1 VGAARVEVAD
11 FSWSFPGQQ
20 SPALQGITLKIEPG
34 ERVLL
39 TGPSG
44 SGKSTLAGLLAGVM
58 RDPDDGVATGHLLV
72 SGNRARGLVLQQPD
86 DQTVMARVHDDV
98 AFGLENSRVE
108 PDQMQVLIEKALTD
122 VGLALPPDHPTKALS
137 GGQRQRLALAGA
149 LAMEPGLL
157 ILDEP
162 TSALDPDGVNS
173 VLNAVE
179 TLLEQRNVT
188 LLVIDHNPERWWGL
202 VDRVVRCEGGAL
214 VSDEMVSGKS
224 PTRAD
229 LGVITSPPPGDPV
242 VVVSDLEA
250 SRDGASTHA
259 GPLSFLVQAGEIV
272 ALRGANGSGK
282 TTLAMTLAGVLP
294 PLRGSVTIAGIN
306 PQAASSRD
314 LATLVGVV
322 AQNPAHSFFHTTVLA
337 ELSAGGG
344 ASQALRDALRWGLE
358 HVLEAHPLSLSG
370 GQQRRLAL
378 ALATGGNQKVLILD
392 EPSQSLDDEGL
403 AELVTQI
410 GEASA
415 AGTAV
420 ILATHDDALV
430 AALQARE
437 IVLKPGDPPA
447 VATPPA
453 GVLATANPL
462 ALVGGALVP
471 AVALLSTIDIVS
483 ATVALVLM
491 LACLPLLGGGVRGLG
506 ARMLPVGLASVFSA
520 LTIALYG
527 QSSGDVFVQWGLVT
541 VSQGS
546 LDLALA
552 TALRILA
559 IGGPAVILFSR
570 VDATRFADAL
580 SQHGRLPE
588 NFVVGGLSGLRLLE
602 VVAGDREVR
611 GWMMRARG
619 MGDRSVARRVVAVAL
634 TIFVVAIRR
643 SHTLA
648 MAMEAR
654 AFGLHTTRTHYR
666 TSVFPGRDYLWI
678 LGGALIGMASLT
690 AAVMT
695 GSFNAILG

>member
-1 VGAARVEVAD
+1 MAAARVEISD
-11 FSWSFPGQQ
+11 FRWSFPGRPA
-20 SPALQGITLKIEPG
+20 PALQGITLSLEPG

-44 SGKSTLAGLLAGVM
+44 SGKSTLAALLAGVL
-58 RDPDDGVATGHLLV
+58 RDPDDGVASGKLLV
-72 SGNRARGLVLQQPD
+72 SGNRPRGLVLQQPE

-98 AFGLENSRVE
+98 AFGLENAVVE
-108 PDQMQVLIEKALTD
+108 PAQMQELIDQALAD
-122 VGLALPPDHPTKALS
+122 VGLVLAPDHPTRALS

-162 TSALDPDGVNS
+162 TSALDPDGVAS
-173 VLNAVE
+173 VLKAVE
-179 TLLEQRNVT
+179 TLLERREMTV
-188 LLVIDHNPERWWGL
+188 LVIDHTPGRWWGF
-202 VDRVVRCEGGAL
+202 VDRVVRCEAGVL
-214 VSDEMVSGKS
+214 VSDDVVSGPPPS
-224 PTRAD
+224 RAT
-229 LGVITSPPPGDPV
+229 LAAVAPPPPGDPV
-242 VVVSDLEA
+242 VVVRDLEV
-250 SRDGASTHA
+250 SRDGAVTHA
-259 GPLSFLVQAGEIV
+259 GPLSFSVQAGEIV

-294 PLRGSVTIAGIN
+294 AIRGSVTMAGLS
-306 PQAASSRD
+306 PHDASSRG

-322 AQNPAHSFFHTTVLA
+322 PQNPAHSFFRSTVRA
-337 ELSAGGG
+337 ELSAGVGDSG
-344 ASQALRDALRWGLE
+344 VLTEAKRWGLDQ
-358 HVLEAHPLSLSG
+358 VLESHPLSLSG

-378 ALATGGNQKVLILD
+378 ALATGGEQKVLILD

-403 AELVTQI
+403 AELVTQL

-420 ILATHDDALV
+420 LLATHDDALV
-430 AALQARE
+430 KALKARE
-437 IVLKPGDPPA
+437 IVLEPGDPPA
-447 VATPPA
+447 VETPPS
-453 GVLATANPL
+453 GVLATTNPL
-462 ALVGGALVP
+462 ALVGAALLP
-471 AVALLSTIDIVS
+471 AVALLSTIDVVS

-491 LACLPLLGGGVRGLG
+491 LACLPLVGRGIQGLG
-506 ARMLPVGLASVFSA
+506 TRMLPVGLASVFSA

-527 QSSGDVFVQWGLVT
+527 QSSGEVFFQWGLVV
-541 VSQGS
+541 VSEGS

-580 SQHGRLPE
+580 SQQARLPE

-619 MGDRSVARRVVAVAL
+619 VGDRSALRRVVAVAL
-634 TIFVVAIRR
+634 TIVVLAIRR

-654 AFGLHTTRTHYR
+654 AFGLQRTRTHYR
-666 TSVFPGRDYLWI
+666 TSVFPRRDYLWI
-678 LGGALIGMASLT
+678 VGGGLIGALSVT

>member
-1 VGAARVEVAD
+1 MLVVGDR
-11 FSWSFPGQQ
+11 P
-20 SPALQGITLKIEPG
+20 
-34 ERVLL
+34 
-39 TGPSG
+39 
-44 SGKSTLAGLLAGVM
+44 
-58 RDPDDGVATGHLLV
+58 
-72 SGNRARGLVLQQPD
+72 RGLVLQQPE

-98 AFGLENSRVE
+98 AFGLENSWVE
-108 PDQMQVLIEKALTD
+108 PAQMQGLIDQALVD
-122 VGLALPPDHPTKALS
+122 VGLALPPDHPTRALS

-162 TSALDPDGVNS
+162 TSALDPDGVTS
-173 VLNAVE
+173 VLSAVE
-179 TLLEQRNVT
+179 TLLERRRMT

-202 VDRVVRCEGGAL
+202 VNRVVRCEAGML
-214 VSDEMVSGKS
+214 VSDQAVSGT
-224 PTRAD
+224 PPQRAD
-229 LGVITSPPPGDPV
+229 LRVSTSPPPGDPV

-250 SRDGASTHA
+250 SRDGAVTHA
-259 GPLSFLVQAGEIV
+259 GPLSFSVQAGEIV

-294 PLRGSVTIAGIN
+294 VRGGSVTIAGLN
-306 PQAASSRD
+306 PHVVSSRD

-322 AQNPAHSFFHTTVLA
+322 PQNPAHSFFRTTVRA
-337 ELSAGGG
+337 ELSAEAG
-344 ASQALRDALRWGLE
+344 ASQALRDASRWGLN

-378 ALATGGNQKVLILD
+378 ALATGGDQKVLILD

-403 AELVTQI
+403 AELVTQM

-415 AGTAV
+415 AGTAI

-430 AALQARE
+430 RALKARE
-437 IVLKPGDPPA
+437 IVLEPGDTPA
-447 VATPPA
+447 VETPPT
-453 GVLATANPL
+453 GVLATTNPL
-462 ALVGGALVP
+462 ALVGAALVP
-471 AVALLSTIDIVS
+471 AVALLSTIDVVS
-483 ATVALVLM
+483 ASVALVLM
-491 LACLPLLGGGVRGLG
+491 LACLPLIGRGIQGLG
-506 ARMLPVGLASVFSA
+506 TRMLPVGIASVFSA

-527 QSSGDVFVQWGLVT
+527 QSSGAVFLQWGLVV
-541 VSQGS
+541 VSEGS

-580 SQHGRLPE
+580 SQQARLPE

-619 MGDRSVARRVVAVAL
+619 MGERSALRRVVAVAL
-634 TIFVVAIRR
+634 TIFVLAIRR

-666 TSVFPGRDYLWI
+666 TSVFPKRDYLWI
-678 LGGALIGMASLT
+678 VGGALIGALAVT

-695 GSFNAILG
+695 GSFHAILG

>member
-1 VGAARVEVAD
+1 VGAARVDISD
-11 FSWSFPGQQ
+11 FSWSFPGRL
-20 SPALQGITLKIEPG
+20 SPALQGISLTLEPG

-44 SGKSTLAGLLAGVM
+44 SGKSTLAALLAGVL
-58 RDPDDGVATGHLLV
+58 RDPDDGVA
-72 SGNRARGLVLQQPD
+72 SGTLRVAGDRPRGLVLQQPE

-98 AFGLENSRVE
+98 AFGLENSLVE
-108 PDQMQVLIEKALTD
+108 PEHMQGLIDQALAD
-122 VGLALPPDHPTKALS
+122 VGLELDHEHPTRELS

-162 TSALDPDGVNS
+162 TSALDPDGVTS
-173 VLNAVE
+173 VLKAVE
-179 TLLEQRNVT
+179 TLLEQRSIT

-202 VDRVVRCEGGAL
+202 VDRVVRCEAGQL
-214 VSDEMVSGKS
+214 VSDQAVLGKS
-224 PTRAD
+224 PTRAT
-229 LGVITSPPPGDPV
+229 LRATTPPPLGEPV

-250 SRDGASTHA
+250 SRDGAVTHV
-259 GPLSFLVQAGEIV
+259 GPLNFSVQAGEIV

-294 PLRGSVTIAGIN
+294 ARGGSVTIAGVN
-306 PQAASSRD
+306 PHVASSQD

-322 AQNPAHSFFHTTVLA
+322 PQNPAHSFFRATVKA
-337 ELSAGGG
+337 ELSAGAG
-344 ASQALRDALRWGLE
+344 ASQALRDASRWGLE
-358 HVLEAHPLSLSG
+358 QVLEAHPLSLSG

-378 ALATGGNQKVLILD
+378 ALATSGDQKVLILD

-415 AGTAV
+415 TGTAV

-437 IVLKPGDPPA
+437 IALEPGAPPA
-447 VATPPA
+447 VEIPPT
-453 GVLATANPL
+453 GVLATTNPL
-462 ALVGGALVP
+462 ALVGAALLP
-471 AVALLSTIDIVS
+471 AVALLSTIDVVS

-491 LACLPLLGGGVRGLG
+491 LACLPLLGRGVRGLG
-506 ARMLPVGLASVFSA
+506 ARMLPVGLAAVFSA

-527 QSSGDVFVQWGLVT
+527 QSSGEVFFQWGLVV
-541 VSQGS
+541 VSEGS

-580 SQHGRLPE
+580 SQQARLPE

-619 MGDRSVARRVVAVAL
+619 MGDRSVLRRVVAVAL
-634 TIFVVAIRR
+634 TIFVLAIRR

-654 AFGLHTTRTHYR
+654 AFGLHATRTHYR
-666 TSVFPGRDYLWI
+666 TSVFPRRDYLWI
-678 LGGALIGMASLT
+678 VGGAVIGLASVV

>member
-1 VGAARVEVAD
+1 MGAARVDISD
-11 FSWSFPGQQ
+11 FSWSFPGQL
-20 SPALQGITLKIEPG
+20 SPALQDITLTLEPG

-44 SGKSTLAGLLAGVM
+44 SGKSTLAALLAGVL

-72 SGNRARGLVLQQPD
+72 SGNRARGFVLQQPE

-98 AFGLENSRVE
+98 AFGLENSLVE
-108 PDQMQVLIEKALTD
+108 PEHMQGLIDQALAD
-122 VGLALPPDHPTKALS
+122 VGLALPPDHPTRALS

-157 ILDEP
+157 ILDES
-162 TSALDPDGVNS
+162 TSALDPDGVTA
-173 VLNAVE
+173 VLRAVE

-188 LLVIDHNPERWWGL
+188 FLVIDHNPERWWGL
-202 VDRVVRCEGGAL
+202 VDRVVRCEAGML
-214 VSDEMVSGKS
+214 VSDQAVSGA
-224 PTRAD
+224 PPQRAD
-229 LGVITSPPPGDPV
+229 LRVITSPPPGDPV

-250 SRDGASTHA
+250 SRDGSATHA
-259 GPLSFLVQAGEIV
+259 GPLSFSVQAGEIV

-294 PLRGSVTIAGIN
+294 QLRGSVTIAGIN
-306 PQAASSRD
+306 PHEVSSRD
-314 LATLVGVV
+314 LAALVGIVP
-322 AQNPAHSFFHTTVLA
+322 QNPAHSFFRATVRA
-337 ELSAGGG
+337 ELSAGAG
-344 ASQALRDALRWGLE
+344 ATQALRDASRWGLD

-378 ALATGGNQKVLILD
+378 ALATRGDQKVLFLD

-410 GEASA
+410 GAASA

-420 ILATHDDALV
+420 IMATHDDALV
-430 AALQARE
+430 RALQARE
-437 IVLKPGDPPA
+437 IVLEPGGPPA
-447 VATPPA
+447 VEIPPT

-462 ALVGGALVP
+462 ALVGAALVP
-471 AVALLSTIDIVS
+471 AVALLSTIDVVS

-491 LACLPLLGGGVRGLG
+491 LACLPLLGRGIQGLG
-506 ARMLPVGLASVFSA
+506 TRMLPVGLASVFSA

-527 QSSGDVFVQWGLVT
+527 QSSGEVFVQWGLVV
-541 VSQGS
+541 VSEGS
-546 LDLALA
+546 LGLALA

-580 SQHGRLPE
+580 SQQARLPE

-611 GWMMRARG
+611 AWMMRARG
-619 MGDRSVARRVVAVAL
+619 MGDRNVLRRVVGVAL
-634 TIFVVAIRR
+634 TIFVLAIRR

-666 TSVFPGRDYLWI
+666 TSVFPRRDYLWI
-678 LGGALIGMASLT
+678 VGGGLIGVLAVT

>member
-1 VGAARVEVAD
+1 MGAARGEISD
-11 FSWSFPGQQ
+11 FGWSFPGQLT
-20 SPALQGITLKIEPG
+20 PALQGITLTFEPG

-44 SGKSTLAGLLAGVM
+44 SGKSTLAALLAGVL

-72 SGNRARGLVLQQPD
+72 SGNRARGLVLQQPE

-98 AFGLENSRVE
+98 AFGLENSLVE
-108 PDQMQVLIEKALTD
+108 PEHMQAQIDRALAD
-122 VGLALPPDHPTKALS
+122 VGVVLAPDHPTRALS

-162 TSALDPDGVNS
+162 TSALDPDGVTS
-173 VLNAVE
+173 VLKAVE

-188 LLVIDHNPERWWGL
+188 LLVIDHSPERWWGL
-202 VDRVVRCEGGAL
+202 VDRVVRCEAGVL

-229 LGVITSPPPGDPV
+229 LRVITPPPPGKPV
-242 VVVSDLEA
+242 VVVNDLEA
-250 SRDGASTHA
+250 SRDGAVTHV
-259 GPLSFLVQAGEIV
+259 GPLSLSVRAGEIV

-294 PLRGSVTIAGIN
+294 ALRGSVTIAGTN
-306 PQAASSRD
+306 PQSASSRD

-322 AQNPAHSFFHTTVLA
+322 PQNPAHSFFCTTVRA
-337 ELSAGGG
+337 ELNAGVG
-344 ASQALRDALRWGLE
+344 ASRVLIDAARWGLDQ
-358 HVLEAHPLSLSG
+358 VLDSHPLSLSG

-378 ALATGGNQKVLILD
+378 ALATGGDQKVLILD
-392 EPSQSLDDEGL
+392 EPSQSLDDEGR
-403 AELVTQI
+403 AELVAQI

-415 AGTAV
+415 RGTAV

-430 AALQARE
+430 QALQARE
-437 IVLKPGDPPA
+437 IVLGPGTPPA
-447 VATPPA
+447 VEIPPA

-462 ALVGGALVP
+462 ALVGAALVP
-471 AVALLSTIDIVS
+471 AVALLSTIDVVS

-491 LACLPLLGGGVRGLG
+491 LGCLPLLGRGIRGLG
-506 ARMLPVGLASVFSA
+506 KRMLPVGLASVFSA

-527 QSSGDVFVQWGLVT
+527 QSSGEVFVQWGLVA
-541 VSQGS
+541 VSEGS

-580 SQHGRLPE
+580 SQQAHVPE

-602 VVAGDREVR
+602 VVSRDREVR

-619 MGDRSVARRVVAVAL
+619 RGDRSVPRRVVAVAL
-634 TIFVVAIRR
+634 TIFVLAIRR

-666 TSVFPGRDYLWI
+666 TSVFPRRDYLWI
-678 LGGALIGMASLT
+678 AGGALIGALAVI

>member
-1 VGAARVEVAD
+1 MGAARVEISD
-11 FSWSFPGQQ
+11 FSWSFPGQLT
-20 SPALQGITLKIEPG
+20 PALQGITLSLEPG

-44 SGKSTLAGLLAGVM
+44 SGKSTLAALLAGVL
-58 RDPDDGVATGHLLV
+58 RDPDDGVASGKMLV
-72 SGNRARGLVLQQPD
+72 SGNRPRGLVLQQPE

-98 AFGLENSRVE
+98 AFGLENALVE
-108 PDQMQVLIEKALTD
+108 PAQMQELIDQALAD
-122 VGLALPPDHPTKALS
+122 VGLALAPDHPTRALS

-157 ILDEP
+157 TLDEP
-162 TSALDPDGVNS
+162 TSALDPDGVTS
-173 VLNAVE
+173 VLSAVE
-179 TLLEQRNVT
+179 TLLERRGMT

-202 VDRVVRCEGGAL
+202 VDRVVRCEAGVL
-214 VSDEMVSGKS
+214 VSDQAVTGKS
-224 PTRAD
+224 PTRAT
-229 LGVITSPPPGDPV
+229 LRAITPPPLGEPV
-242 VVVSDLEA
+242 VAVSELEV
-250 SRDGASTHA
+250 SRDGAVTHA
-259 GPLSFLVQAGEIV
+259 GPLSFSVQAGEIV

-294 PLRGSVTIAGIN
+294 AFRGSVTIAGLN
-306 PQAASSRD
+306 PHYLSSRD

-322 AQNPAHSFFHTTVLA
+322 PQNPAHSFFRATVRA
-337 ELSAGGG
+337 ELSAATG
-344 ASQALRDALRWGLE
+344 ATQALRDASRWGLDQ
-358 HVLEAHPLSLSG
+358 VLEAHPLSLSG

-378 ALATGGNQKVLILD
+378 ALATGGNPKVLILD

-403 AELVTQI
+403 AELVTQL
-410 GEASA
+410 GEASE

-430 AALQARE
+430 RALKARE
-437 IVLKPGDPPA
+437 VVLEPGAPPA
-447 VATPPA
+447 VELPPT
-453 GVLATANPL
+453 GVLATTNPL
-462 ALVGGALVP
+462 ALVGAALLP
-471 AVALLSTIDIVS
+471 AVALLSTIDVVS

-491 LACLPLLGGGVRGLG
+491 LACLPLAGRGIQGLG
-506 ARMLPVGLASVFSA
+506 TRMLPVGLASVFSA
-520 LTIALYG
+520 VTIALYG
-527 QSSGDVFVQWGLVT
+527 QSSGEVFFQWGLVV
-541 VSQGS
+541 VSEGS

-559 IGGPAVILFSR
+559 IGGPAVVLFAR

-580 SQHGRLPE
+580 SQQARLPE

-619 MGDRSVARRVVAVAL
+619 MGDRSALRRVVAVAL
-634 TIFVVAIRR
+634 TIFVLAIRR

-654 AFGLHTTRTHYR
+654 AFGLQRTRTHYR
-666 TSVFPGRDYLWI
+666 TSVFPRRDYLWI
-678 LGGALIGMASLT
+678 VGGGLIGVLSVT